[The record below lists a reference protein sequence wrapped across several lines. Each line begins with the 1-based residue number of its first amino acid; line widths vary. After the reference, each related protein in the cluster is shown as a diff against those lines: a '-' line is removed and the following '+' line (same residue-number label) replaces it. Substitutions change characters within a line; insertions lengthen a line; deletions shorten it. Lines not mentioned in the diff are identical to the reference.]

1 MMMMIRRKEK
11 KRNMQ
16 ILSNNNEFS
25 RRSYNIHRYMNYTF
39 IEVNL
44 NNKLDLY
51 TGILNLYLLRNETKD
66 DE

>member
-1 MMMMIRRKEK
+1 
-11 KRNMQ
+11 MQ

-25 RRSYNIHRYMNYTF
+25 RRSYNIHRFMNYTF

-51 TGILNLYLLRNETKD
+51 TGILNLYLPRNETKD